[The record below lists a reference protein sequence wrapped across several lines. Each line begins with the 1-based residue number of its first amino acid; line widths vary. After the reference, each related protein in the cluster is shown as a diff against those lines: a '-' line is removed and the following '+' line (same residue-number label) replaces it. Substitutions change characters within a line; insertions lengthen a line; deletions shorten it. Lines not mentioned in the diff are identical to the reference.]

1 MTRVNNR
8 KIMHGLAVRE
18 LKTNRKMSVVVVVSI
33 ILTCVLFTA
42 LTSIGGGLLSGTQ
55 QETMRQVGGDSMAGL
70 KYVLPEDYEKVKED
84 GATRDVCYR
93 IIVGQAVNDDLKNI
107 SVEVNCA
114 GNEKA
119 AEATFCMPTEGK
131 LPDEYDEI
139 AVSTIVLDEL
149 NIPHEI
155 GTTVPIVLDIDG
167 EQSEHVFRLCGFWQG
182 EKIAMAQQC
191 WVSRAFADEN
201 APTPN
206 ESFYT
211 REFSGYAG
219 YWQVDFN
226 YGNSW
231 DIEGKTDKLLE
242 RLYGDSDVVPKTG
255 VNWAYSTST
264 VDFTTLAGG
273 ILLVLMVFAA
283 GYLIIYNIFHINI
296 SANIRKYG
304 LLKTIGTTSK
314 QIKRMVKNQAAIYSV
329 IGIPAGLIIGVLLG
343 KVMMISIMKTLNIYS
358 VESYTINLK
367 LTILICLVSAVF
379 TFATVMISCRK
390 PCRVAGNVS
399 PIEALRYN
407 DIEIKAKKEKKTAR
421 ISPFSI
427 ARSNMSRSRKKTAVV
442 VLSLTLSMV
451 LLNTLVTLLSGFDM
465 DKFVSNLIVGDF
477 VVSNDKS
484 YGYDPDNYFRVEP
497 DVTRQIAGIDGVTEV
512 SPIYYEYGE
521 LDIRDR
527 QAEKLRALYEKYKD
541 TDKYGELKEANE
553 SGVVYADIY
562 GIPED
567 VLNLLNPVRGEID
580 REKFRS
586 GKYAIV
592 FTGYVGI
599 DDEKNTDDD
608 LYEPGDTLMLSA
620 NENRKEYEVMA
631 VCDIPYAL
639 STQAYMFIYG
649 HVLIPESE
657 YFTITDNRNAMS
669 VVAMASNDSYDE
681 VDRQIHLIT
690 DTGDS
695 RLMVKSKQDYLD
707 EYGDFVGMM
716 KLVGGTLASILA
728 LIGILNFINAVVT
741 GIFSRKRELA
751 MMNAVGMAGSQI
763 KKMLMWEGVYYAVLT
778 TICSACFATLLSN
791 VVINRV
797 AGESP
802 FFSYSF
808 TLAPIGI
815 CVPILI
821 LMSLLIPLVS
831 YQTICRES
839 IVDRIREN

>member
-1 MTRVNNR
+1 MVSGKGKRLRWLSNAGCP
-8 KIMHGLAVRE
+8 GL
-18 LKTNRKMSVVVVVSI
+18 
-33 ILTCVLFTA
+33 
-42 LTSIGGGLLSGTQ
+42 
-55 QETMRQVGGDSMAGL
+55 
-70 KYVLPEDYEKVKED
+70 
-84 GATRDVCYR
+84 
-93 IIVGQAVNDDLKNI
+93 
-107 SVEVNCA
+107 
-114 GNEKA
+114 
-119 AEATFCMPTEGK
+119 
-131 LPDEYDEI
+131 
-139 AVSTIVLDEL
+139 
-149 NIPHEI
+149 
-155 GTTVPIVLDIDG
+155 
-167 EQSEHVFRLCGFWQG
+167 
-182 EKIAMAQQC
+182 
-191 WVSRAFADEN
+191 
-201 APTPN
+201 

-242 RLYGDSDVVPKTG
+242 RLYGDSDVVPETG
-255 VNWAYSTST
+255 VNWAYQTSS
-264 VDFTTLAGG
+264 VDFTTLGGG

-407 DIEIKAKKEKKTAR
+407 DTEIKAKKEKKTAR

-497 DVTRQIAGIDGVTEV
+497 DVIRQIAGIDGVTEV
-512 SPIYYEYGE
+512 CPIYYEYGK
-521 LDIRDR
+521 LDMGDR
-527 QAEKLRALYEKYKD
+527 QAKKLRDLYEKYKD
-541 TDKYGELKEANE
+541 TDKYGGLKEANE

-649 HVLIPESE
+649 HVL
-657 YFTITDNRNAMS
+657 
-669 VVAMASNDSYDE
+669 
-681 VDRQIHLIT
+681 
-690 DTGDS
+690 
-695 RLMVKSKQDYLD
+695 
-707 EYGDFVGMM
+707 
-716 KLVGGTLASILA
+716 
-728 LIGILNFINAVVT
+728 GI
-741 GIFSRKRELA
+741 K
-751 MMNAVGMAGSQI
+751 
-763 KKMLMWEGVYYAVLT
+763 
-778 TICSACFATLLSN
+778 
-791 VVINRV
+791 
-797 AGESP
+797 
-802 FFSYSF
+802 
-808 TLAPIGI
+808 
-815 CVPILI
+815 
-821 LMSLLIPLVS
+821 
-831 YQTICRES
+831 
-839 IVDRIREN
+839 